1 MTTNIIIINISVVVV
16 RFYWFHKRLRHIG
29 LFPQNLGLTGLVE
42 ASKEFLRSRSMG
54 VNSENS
60 GNEENR
66 VIGLF
71 PSFANPTICFP
82 G

>member
-1 MTTNIIIINISVVVV
+1 MTTNIIIINIAVVVV

-29 LFPQNLGLTGLVE
+29 LFPQNLGLTGSVE
-42 ASKEFLRSRSMG
+42 ASKVFLRSRSMG

-66 VIGLF
+66 LIGLF
-71 PSFANPTICFP
+71 PLPCQSDICFL